1 MVLLQYAD
9 RLAIGLESVIRN
21 VSASTVKAFYD
32 KWYRPENMAVI
43 VVGDFQDCEEIVGLV
58 KEKLQ
63 GCQAHTQGESPD
75 VPRQALSVFIDRG
88 LNVLQGA
95 VQALVMALERR
106 G

>member
-1 MVLLQYAD
+1 MVFLLQYAD

-58 KEKLQ
+58 KEKLE

-75 VPRQALSVFIDRG
+75 VPRQVASFTFINQPLRSCKE
-88 LNVLQGA
+88 L
-95 VQALVMALERR
+95 
-106 G
+106 